1 MLRRLV
7 LVLSLT
13 LCFASPSCQSYT
25 GGLQKTMAGAD
36 ETAAI
41 SALHAVGV
49 AQRTYGITNGGEY
62 GTLQQLT
69 DGGFLDAR
77 YGGSKPVKDYNLT
90 MNVIPKSSG
99 APEGSY
105 TGNADPDNNGP
116 AGRHFYIDSTSTAI
130 HVNASQPATAQD
142 PTAQ

>member
-1 MLRRLV
+1 MLRRLM
-7 LVLSLT
+7 LAFSLA
-13 LCFASPSCQSYT
+13 LCFASPSCQSYNA
-25 GGLQKTMAGAD
+25 GLQKTVTGAD

-41 SALHAVGV
+41 SALHAVAV
-49 AQRTYGITNGGEY
+49 AQQTYGITNGGEY
-62 GTLQQLT
+62 GTFQQLS
-69 DGGFLDAR
+69 DGGLLDAR
-77 YGGSKPVKDYNLT
+77 YGGSKPVKDYILT

-105 TGNADPDNNGP
+105 TCNADPDNNGS
-116 AGRHFYIDSTSTAI
+116 AVRHFYIDSTSTAI